1 MPLTT
6 GQILNNR
13 YRIVKLLGQGGFGA
27 VYRAWDMNLKRA
39 FALKENL
46 ELSPESVR
54 QFQREA
60 SFLAELHH
68 PNLPRVIDCFSI
80 AGQGQYL
87 VMDFIEGD
95 TLWDKFTRAGGRL
108 PESQVIPWVGQVCDA
123 LTFLH
128 TQNPPVIHRDIKPAN
143 IKITPEGQVMLVD
156 FGIAKAYFGQ
166 AQTTVGA
173 RAVTEGYSPPEQY
186 GHGITDGRS
195 DIYALGATVYHM
207 LTGET
212 PVESVKRHLG
222 VGLVPPRTLN
232 PAISIRTEAVILQA
246 MELDMA
252 SRFQHAQDFKSAL
265 SAPVSVLPPAGVGV
279 YGDSL
284 DDTLIA
290 LPQPVPPPVSL
301 KAPVSAKR
309 SRPGMIIV
317 AGVVAAILCILGTLG
332 GVFVYLKG
340 TATPT
345 AEPTRVTATQVEVV
359 AVPTLTPLVVPD
371 EPEIEPTLTP
381 SPQAPP
387 PRRPRT
393 AKTNPQTPD
402 PDQHPHGGFGSVV
415 SLREYLCLP
424 LTGR

>member
-6 GQILNNR
+6 GQILNKR

-95 TLWDKFTRAGGRL
+95 TLWDKFTQAGGRL
-108 PESQVIPWVGQVCDA
+108 PESQLIPWIGQVCDA

-128 TQNPPVIHRDIKPAN
+128 TQKPPVIHRDIKPAN

-195 DIYALGATVYHM
+195 DIWGLVWY
-207 LTGET
+207 
-212 PVESVKRHLG
+212 HLG
-222 VGLVPPRTLN
+222 LSTPPSRLVLKPLFYGRWNSIWRLASNMPRISLLPYPLQFQSCLLQGWMSTATAWTTLWS
-232 PAISIRTEAVILQA
+232 PCRGQ
-246 MELDMA
+246 
-252 SRFQHAQDFKSAL
+252 AL
-265 SAPVSVLPPAGVGV
+265 SRSHYQVRYRRSDPAPG
-279 YGDSL
+279 
-284 DDTLIA
+284 
-290 LPQPVPPPVSL
+290 
-301 KAPVSAKR
+301 
-309 SRPGMIIV
+309 
-317 AGVVAAILCILGTLG
+317 
-332 GVFVYLKG
+332 
-340 TATPT
+340 
-345 AEPTRVTATQVEVV
+345 
-359 AVPTLTPLVVPD
+359 
-371 EPEIEPTLTP
+371 
-381 SPQAPP
+381 
-387 PRRPRT
+387 
-393 AKTNPQTPD
+393 
-402 PDQHPHGGFGSVV
+402 
-415 SLREYLCLP
+415 
-424 LTGR
+424 